1 MKTSRKSTAL
11 ARADAASSARVR
23 SPSWGFSRTSSIVR
37 TARTRTYWRKEERPG
52 WMPPNDTLSRAPPPF
67 AVPRNSSTPC
77 HRASLVDGDGAI
89 IPRQFF
95 SDPGSLCAASPR
107 NFHLFLSS
115 SFHNHPSQPF
125 SPFLVPPV
133 RALVPAPRPAH
144 VLLRSALPPR
154 GGRKR
159 KQGEGVAVSSVGRGA
174 REGSATKREEPS
186 NGTISDER
194 SLRVETRGR
203 FPAGGSFFG
212 ETGGGG
218 GMPSCRLCF
227 CPLFLFVALQ
237 LTTLLLLRKRAA
249 QGRRKR
255 EESEREEREDSR
267 DKAASSCW

>member
-37 TARTRTYWRKEERPG
+37 TAHTRTYWRKEEQPG

-115 SFHNHPSQPF
+115 SFHNHPSHSF
-125 SPFLVPPV
+125 SFLSFARWFPLLVP
-133 RALVPAPRPAH
+133 LTCFSVPLCHLEEDETETERRGRR
-144 VLLRSALPPR
+144 LLRWTRIAR
-154 GGRKR
+154 GKRDKEGRTLERHDKR
-159 KQGEGVAVSSVGRGA
+159 
-174 REGSATKREEPS
+174 
-186 NGTISDER
+186 
-194 SLRVETRGR
+194 
-203 FPAGGSFFG
+203 
-212 ETGGGG
+212 
-218 GMPSCRLCF
+218 
-227 CPLFLFVALQ
+227 
-237 LTTLLLLRKRAA
+237 
-249 QGRRKR
+249 R
-255 EESEREEREDSR
+255 EESPRR
-267 DKAASSCW
+267 DAGSISCWWEFFR

>member
-1 MKTSRKSTAL
+1 MCVAPAGAFRGPRLSYVRLVRVRIGGKKNSQDGCHPTTPSRALHHPSPCHETLPPLAIELLSSTATAPSFPANFFQIL
-11 ARADAASSARVR
+11 APSARQALET
-23 SPSWGFSRTSSIVR
+23 SISFSLLPSTTTLPNLSHPFSF
-37 TARTRTYWRKEERPG
+37 
-52 WMPPNDTLSRAPPPF
+52 LPF
-67 AVPRNSSTPC
+67 ARSFPLLVQLTCFSVPLC
-77 HRASLVDGDGAI
+77 HLEEDENG
-89 IPRQFF
+89 
-95 SDPGSLCAASPR
+95 
-107 NFHLFLSS
+107 
-115 SFHNHPSQPF
+115 
-125 SPFLVPPV
+125 
-133 RALVPAPRPAH
+133 
-144 VLLRSALPPR
+144 
-154 GGRKR
+154 K
-159 KQGEGVAVSSVGRGA
+159 GEGVAVSSVGRGA

-212 ETGGGG
+212 ETGGAG

>member
-37 TARTRTYWRKEERPG
+37 TARTRTYWRKEEQPG

-115 SFHNHPSQPF
+115 SFHNNHPSQQP
-125 SPFLVPPV
+125 PFLAPLV
-133 RALVPAPRPAH
+133 RALLPSPRPAH
-144 VLLRSALPPR
+144 VVLRSALPPR
-154 GGRKR
+154 GGRNGNREKGSPSPPLDEDR
-159 KQGEGVAVSSVGRGA
+159 ERDA
-174 REGSATKREEPS
+174 R
-186 NGTISDER
+186 
-194 SLRVETRGR
+194 
-203 FPAGGSFFG
+203 
-212 ETGGGG
+212 
-218 GMPSCRLCF
+218 
-227 CPLFLFVALQ
+227 
-237 LTTLLLLRKRAA
+237 
-249 QGRRKR
+249 
-255 EESEREEREDSR
+255 
-267 DKAASSCW
+267 